1 MSNHPNPFG
10 DNGGNGR
17 KKKKPSSAKPAFKHL
32 RRGIY
37 LLELDPRVALDPA
50 FLKANPRLIEGQPS
64 FYFYCGS
71 SSQRP
76 RERYIEHLTG
86 GKNASRI
93 AHRYGRALRMDLV
106 PDAGKLMPRA
116 QAIKAEAR
124 LARELRAKG
133 YGVWQA

>member
-1 MSNHPNPFG
+1 MSNS
-10 DNGGNGR
+10 DSSGGNGR
-17 KKKKPSSAKPAFKHL
+17 KKKKPSPGNHSPRHL

-50 FLKANPRLIEGQPS
+50 FLKANPRYVPGLLS
-64 FYFYCGS
+64 FYCGS
-71 SSQRP
+71 SSQRAE
-76 RERYIEHLTG
+76 ERFIEHVTG
-86 GKNASRI
+86 GRNASRI

-106 PDAGKLMPRA
+106 PDAGKQMPRA

-133 YGVWQA
+133 FGVWQA

>member
-1 MSNHPNPFG
+1 MSNS
-10 DNGGNGR
+10 DSSGGNGR
-17 KKKKPSSAKPAFKHL
+17 KKKKPSPAKPAFKHL
-32 RRGIY
+32 PRGIY
-37 LLELDPRVALDPA
+37 LIELDPSVIQDSA
-50 FLKANPRLIEGQPS
+50 FRKANPRLIEGQPS

-76 RERYIEHLTG
+76 RERYIQHITG
-86 GKNASRI
+86 GRNASRI

-106 PDAGKLMPRA
+106 PDAGQQMPRA